1 MKYKLIGNELYI
13 ARKVVLTDKE
23 TKVLNAFLTFK
34 EISLDDLCK
43 VTRLNALFTRQI
55 IQNINRKTGWFIT
68 IVRTTFNQEN
78 RFEIAYKLEIKGE
91 D

>member
-34 EISLDDLCK
+34 EISLNDLCR
-43 VTRLNALFTRQI
+43 VTKLNVFFTKQI
-55 IQNINRKTGWFIT
+55 IKNINRKTRFHIA
-68 IVRTTFNQEN
+68 IVRTKDP
-78 RFEIAYKLEIKGE
+78 YKISYELKIKGE

>member
-34 EISLDDLCK
+34 EISLNDLCR
-43 VTRLNALFTRQI
+43 VTRLNVFFTKQI
-55 IQNINRKTGWFIT
+55 IKNINRKTRFYIA
-68 IVRTTFNQEN
+68 IVRTKDP
-78 RFEIAYKLEIKGE
+78 YKISYELKIKGE
-91 D
+91 N

>member
-34 EISLDDLCK
+34 EISLNDLCR
-43 VTRLNALFTRQI
+43 VTRLNVFFTKQI
-55 IQNINRKTGWFIT
+55 IKNINRKTKFYIA
-68 IVRTTFNQEN
+68 IVRTKDP
-78 RFEIAYKLEIKGE
+78 YKISYELKIKGE
-91 D
+91 N